1 MGLYDRP
8 FESSRQPGN
17 SEKTRRNISLEF
29 RRDLELD
36 ERGRVRLGAC
46 FGPKEIKVA
55 LDSNAASERDL
66 KRLQARIGHLHPSLI
81 LAVLNPCV
89 VYLQLPLG
97 RYDIVGA
104 ETFVKQISEDA
115 KFPIITGIINQSRL
129 WKNAFQTEL
138 IGEEPDD
145 TTTGGDHRIRIER
158 ATDAEH
164 AKDFIFLE
172 RKTEKGFPR
181 YIEIVAVDVIL
192 EKEPWID
199 LNACAGMIVHHIF
212 QSQQGVRSLE
222 VIGQTIVGS
231 IKIKSLILDPCP
243 EIPLPGD

>member
-1 MGLYDRP
+1 MVDRRERWNLQNGKGKDRQPQCHIYHKRQRLGRNVERQTQGHVGLYDWP

-55 LDSNAASERDL
+55 LDSNAAAERDL

-89 VYLQLPLG
+89 VYLQLSLG
-97 RYDIVGA
+97 RYGIVGA
-104 ETFVKQISEDA
+104 ETLVKQISEDA

-145 TTTGGDHRIRIER
+145 TTTGGDHRIR
-158 ATDAEH
+158 
-164 AKDFIFLE
+164 
-172 RKTEKGFPR
+172 
-181 YIEIVAVDVIL
+181 V
-192 EKEPWID
+192 
-199 LNACAGMIVHHIF
+199 
-212 QSQQGVRSLE
+212 
-222 VIGQTIVGS
+222 
-231 IKIKSLILDPCP
+231 
-243 EIPLPGD
+243 